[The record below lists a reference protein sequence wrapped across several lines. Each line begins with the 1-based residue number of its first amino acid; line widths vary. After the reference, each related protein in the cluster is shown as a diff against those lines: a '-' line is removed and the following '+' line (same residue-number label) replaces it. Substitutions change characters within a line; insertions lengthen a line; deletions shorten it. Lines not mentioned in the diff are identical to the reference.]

1 MSVRGAF
8 LKEQH
13 KCSCVCSLACQRH
26 PSISTPSSASA
37 ECAVCADTFSP
48 DSTCSLWL
56 SPLWPCCCA
65 MLPSV
70 TWIQSSDIYIDMVK
84 LTLWWWKPQF
94 FISWL
99 VFAMWNC
106 NTAFTCI
113 FALKCSVVL
122 QHLRN
127 SQRPLIFLQTLV
139 CKMRAKSLSQSNIP
153 CPCCIILVFVCIS
166 LDCPCAVS

>member
-1 MSVRGAF
+1 MQLCLLTCLSTSPFCFDTQLGI
-8 LKEQH
+8 
-13 KCSCVCSLACQRH
+13 SCVHCTCK
-26 PSISTPSSASA
+26 TSSALTA
-37 ECAVCADTFSP
+37 LALCGYHLFGHPAVQT
-48 DSTCSLWL
+48 
-56 SPLWPCCCA
+56 
-65 MLPSV
+65 LPSM
-70 TWIQSSDIYIDMVK
+70 TWMQSSDIYIDMVK

-99 VFAMWNC
+99 VFAVWNC

-127 SQRPLIFLQTLV
+127 SQRALIFLQTLV
-139 CKMRAKSLSQSNIP
+139 CKMRAKSLSQSNIL

-166 LDCPCAVS
+166 LDCPYAVS